1 MDREIHLWQ
10 RSFVK
15 WTGIT
20 TQKWH
25 FCNANLI
32 VIVLAYLG
40 HSKPQA
46 RKDTMKNL
54 ISVILAIVIGGSIFL
69 QNPAQAAVSDPAV
82 YTTLKNRRASLS
94 TKEYDLMR
102 GRDTLLRIQD
112 DLNRHNE
119 NNQHN
124 NRLDQLKK
132 ELDVNYFDL
141 QKVRLDLRDVERALV

>member
-1 MDREIHLWQ
+1 
-10 RSFVK
+10 
-15 WTGIT
+15 
-20 TQKWH
+20 
-25 FCNANLI
+25 
-32 VIVLAYLG
+32 
-40 HSKPQA
+40 
-46 RKDTMKNL
+46 MKNL

>member
-1 MDREIHLWQ
+1 
-10 RSFVK
+10 
-15 WTGIT
+15 
-20 TQKWH
+20 
-25 FCNANLI
+25 
-32 VIVLAYLG
+32 
-40 HSKPQA
+40 
-46 RKDTMKNL
+46 
-54 ISVILAIVIGGSIFL
+54 
-69 QNPAQAAVSDPAV
+69 
-82 YTTLKNRRASLS
+82 
-94 TKEYDLMR
+94 MR